1 MSVDTTLALAQ
12 SLLDNPTASPED
24 LAKVALQLAQ
34 ATTEINK
41 VLDPLKETLRDAAA
55 EVRGEES
62 SVVLEGGSEGRVLV
76 TFPRTQTKIAKT
88 FDAESAMGVL
98 GTRFSLYFD
107 TKVTYTPRKN
117 LTAMV
122 KTASNTSE
130 QDFVMR
136 CVRQVVPT
144 PRVSFKK

>member
-1 MSVDTTLALAQ
+1 MSVDTTLSLAR
-12 SLLDNPTASPED
+12 SLLDDPNASPED
-24 LAKVALQLAQ
+24 LAKAALQLAR
-34 ATTEINK
+34 ATTEISK

-55 EVRGEES
+55 EFRGEES
-62 SVVLEGGSEGRVLV
+62 SVFIEGGSEGRVMI
-76 TFPRTQTKIAKT
+76 TFPGTQTKIAKD
-88 FDAESAMGVL
+88 FDAESAIGVL
-98 GTRFSLYFD
+98 GARFGLYFD

-122 KTASNTSE
+122 KTASDTSE

-136 CVRQVVPT
+136 CVQRVEPT